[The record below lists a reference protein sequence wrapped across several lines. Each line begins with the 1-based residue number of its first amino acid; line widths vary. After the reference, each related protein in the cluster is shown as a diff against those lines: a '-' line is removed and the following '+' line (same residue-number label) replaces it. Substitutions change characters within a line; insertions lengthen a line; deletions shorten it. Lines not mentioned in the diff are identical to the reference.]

1 MEKTNFKMLVAKME
15 QLTENEQGTLKGGF
29 SLVSGI
35 DQDLA
40 DGTTNNCDCKNK
52 NRRKTCTGCAAQ
64 MQ

>member
-40 DGTTNNCDCKNK
+40 DGGLTP
-52 NRRKTCTGCAAQ
+52 
-64 MQ
+64 

>member
-1 MEKTNFKMLVAKME
+1 ME

-40 DGTTNNCDCKNK
+40 DGGLTP
-52 NRRKTCTGCAAQ
+52 
-64 MQ
+64 